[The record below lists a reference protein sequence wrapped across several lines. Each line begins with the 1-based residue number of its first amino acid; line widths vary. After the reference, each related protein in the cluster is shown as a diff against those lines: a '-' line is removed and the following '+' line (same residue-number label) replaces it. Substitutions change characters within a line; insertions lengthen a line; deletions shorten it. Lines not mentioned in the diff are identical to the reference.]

1 MAFLAAQAA
10 EGDGESAQ
18 DGMVHSHVARARWS
32 GRRIANELDVD
43 RGTVSR
49 YIELAKQASPLRTQ
63 FQNAPTRRSRR
74 AGNRR
79 FQNQPPLFGRG
90 RAATAEPW
98 REIIHAKQAQGLSA
112 RRIHQD
118 LVAEHG
124 ATVGYAS
131 VRRFLRRLGW
141 VRPLPFRRI
150 ECSPGE
156 EAQVDFGS
164 VAPIVGPD
172 GKRRRTHVF
181 RVVLS
186 HSRKAYSEATYRQS
200 KYPARLAPNA
210 GLLVHLS
217 RKAVISAGQR

>member
-1 MAFLAAQAA
+1 MANQLKMAWFILTLH
-10 EGDGESAQ
+10 E
-18 DGMVHSHVARARWS
+18 RAGPGGGSLMNSTW
-32 GRRIANELDVD
+32 IA
-43 RGTVSR
+43 G
-49 YIELAKQASPLRTQ
+49 
-63 FQNAPTRRSRR
+63 RSRDTSSWQSRQARCGHNFKTRQGADR
-74 AGNRR
+74 AGPGIGAFKTRH
-79 FQNQPPLFGRG
+79 LFGRG

-98 REIIHAKQAQGLSA
+98 REIIDAKQAQGLSA

-217 RKAVISAGQR
+217 RKAVDTQSCDAIWQDISAGQR